1 MRSSYRVEK
10 IALTEPKEEVT
21 GNDAVPST
29 PDSGEYKEPDSHPM
43 DVLLDSDSYEL
54 EMPRRGELRKGTIAR
69 VTETDVLVDVGA
81 KSEGVI
87 PARELEKLT
96 REQREELT
104 IGQEVDVYVLRSG
117 GRDGA
122 LLLSIVRAEE
132 ENDWREAERLLADQN
147 LYEGIISGFNKG
159 GLIIKVGRLRGFV
172 PASQVSLSRR
182 RRAHGNSPDQRWG
195 KMVGEPIL
203 AKVIEVDRRRNRLI
217 MSERSA
223 AREARDILKERLI
236 SELKSG
242 EIRTGHVISLADF
255 GAFIDIGGADGL
267 VHMSEISWKR
277 ISHPRD
283 LLKVG
288 QKVEV
293 KVLGVD
299 PSRKRISLSLRE
311 LESDP
316 WESILGQ
323 YREGQ
328 LIEGTITKLTRFGAF
343 ASLVGTEEYDIEGLI
358 HISELSDKRI
368 EHPREI
374 VQEGQELALRVIKL
388 DRDRRRIGLSLK
400 RVDSVEYAEQDLQAA
415 MQEVDALDEEGI
427 SVSLTEDVED
437 FDAALEAEAQDMAES
452 ELKVE
457 AAQSEELEIEDE
469 QALAPETLVE
479 EPADVEELALA
490 AVEDTLETEAVVEI
504 EGEELESLEALTQ
517 EEGPPEVDIVEEV
530 ASETE
535 MLEEEIIR
543 EVEEI
548 DLETQEEEVVET
560 VDQEAEAEQVTE
572 VADEVEILEEEPISE
587 IDEVDL
593 EIQEEE
599 VVETVDQEAE
609 AEQVA
614 GVADE
619 VEITEDVSE
628 DVDQEPQDETKA
640 EKDDEPS
647 AKDEESDVQEEVTE
661 IPEVE
666 AIEEGILDAEATVE
680 GEDEGGNSAVNEE
693 AASEAVD
700 DEDEGK

>member
-1 MRSSYRVEK
+1 M
-10 IALTEPKEEVT
+10 TEPNEEVT

-29 PDSGEYKEPDSHPM
+29 PDSGEYKELDTHPM

-69 VTETDVLVDVGA
+69 VTETDILVDVGA

-87 PARELEKLT
+87 PARELEKLS
-96 REQREELT
+96 RERREELT

-182 RRAHGNSPDQRWG
+182 RRAHGSSPDQRWG
-195 KMVGEPIL
+195 KMVGEPIMT
-203 AKVIEVDRRRNRLI
+203 KVIEVDRRRNRLI
-217 MSERSA
+217 MSERAA

-236 SELKSG
+236 DELQPG

-277 ISHPRD
+277 IAHPRD

-293 KVLGVD
+293 KVLGID

-311 LESDP
+311 LEADP
-316 WESILGQ
+316 WESILGH

-343 ASLVGTEEYDIEGLI
+343 ATLVGTEEYDIEGLI

-368 EHPREI
+368 EHPREV
-374 VQEGQELALRVIKL
+374 VQEGQELTLRVIKL

-415 MQEVDALDEEGI
+415 MQEIDTLEEEGI
-427 SVSLTEDVED
+427 SVSLPEDVED
-437 FDAALEAEAQDMAES
+437 FDAALEAEAQGMDEP
-452 ELKVE
+452 ELMVE
-457 AAQSEELEIEDE
+457 EAQAEELEVEAE
-469 QALAPETLVE
+469 EALAPEAQIEDVAADEETPSLIVE
-479 EPADVEELALA
+479 EPEEI
-490 AVEDTLETEAVVEI
+490 EEVVEI
-504 EGEELESLEALTQ
+504 DTEELESLEPPAL
-517 EEGPPEVDIVEEV
+517 EEPLLEEEIDEV
-530 ASETE
+530 AE
-535 MLEEEIIR
+535 MLEEETIV
-543 EVEEI
+543 EVDAT
-548 DLETQEEEVVET
+548 DLETREEEIVET
-560 VDQEAEAEQVTE
+560 VEQDLEVEQVDE
-572 VADEVEILEEEPISE
+572 AVDEVETVEDVAEDMSQETGDEPQAEEDVELSAQISE
-587 IDEVDL
+587 DTELDE
-593 EIQEEE
+593 QE
-599 VVETVDQEAE
+599 T
-609 AEQVA
+609 
-614 GVADE
+614 
-619 VEITEDVSE
+619 
-628 DVDQEPQDETKA
+628 
-640 EKDDEPS
+640 
-647 AKDEESDVQEEVTE
+647 
-661 IPEVE
+661 IPEV
-666 AIEEGILDAEATVE
+666 AVLEEGNPEAETSLEGAVE
-680 GEDEGGNSAVNEE
+680 GEPLVDEE
-693 AASEAVD
+693 AVGEAD
-700 DEDEGK
+700 DDQDESK

>member
-1 MRSSYRVEK
+1 MRSYYCVEK
-10 IALTEPKEEVT
+10 IALTEPNKEVT

-29 PDSGEYKEPDSHPM
+29 PDTGEYKELDTHPM
-43 DVLLDSDSYEL
+43 DVLLESDSYEL

-69 VTETDVLVDVGA
+69 VTETDILVDVGA

-87 PARELEKLT
+87 PTRELEKLPK
-96 REQREELT
+96 EQREELT

-132 ENDWREAERLLADQN
+132 ENDWREAERLLKEQD
-147 LYEGIISGFNKG
+147 LYEGTISGFNKG

-195 KMVGEPIL
+195 KMIGEPIM

-236 SELKSG
+236 SELQPG
-242 EIRTGHVISLADF
+242 EIRAGHVISLADF
-255 GAFIDIGGADGL
+255 GAFVDIGGADGL

-277 ISHPRD
+277 INHPRD

-311 LESDP
+311 LEADP

-328 LIEGTITKLTRFGAF
+328 LVEGTITKITRFGAF

-374 VQEGQELALRVIKL
+374 VQEGQELTLRVIKL

-415 MQEVDALDEEGI
+415 MQEIEALDEEGI
-427 SVSLTEDVED
+427 GVSLTEDVED
-437 FDAALEAEAQDMAES
+437 FDAALEAEVQGMNEPG
-452 ELKVE
+452 LMVE
-457 AAQSEELEIEDE
+457 ETRAEELEVEGE
-469 QALAPETLVE
+469 EVLAPEAQIEDVAVGVDTPSQTAE
-479 EPADVEELALA
+479 ES
-490 AVEDTLETEAVVEI
+490 EDIEGLVEI
-504 EGEELESLEALTQ
+504 EAEELQASEIPVLEEVPSEEEIGELAADAEMV
-517 EEGPPEVDIVEEV
+517 EEGTVAEVDETDLATREEEPVEILDQEIEEAQVDVVAEEATLEEV
-530 ASETE
+530 AEDLVQRTGDE
-535 MLEEEIIR
+535 PQAEG
-543 EVEEI
+543 EI
-548 DLETQEEEVVET
+548 DPSAQISEDAGLDE
-560 VDQEAEAEQVTE
+560 QEAGSEA
-572 VADEVEILEEEPISE
+572 A
-587 IDEVDL
+587 
-593 EIQEEE
+593 
-599 VVETVDQEAE
+599 
-609 AEQVA
+609 
-614 GVADE
+614 
-619 VEITEDVSE
+619 
-628 DVDQEPQDETKA
+628 
-640 EKDDEPS
+640 
-647 AKDEESDVQEEVTE
+647 
-661 IPEVE
+661 
-666 AIEEGILDAEATVE
+666 AIEEESSEAEATVE
-680 GEDEGGNSAVNEE
+680 GQAEDDISSADVEGV
-693 AASEAVD
+693 SEV
-700 DEDEGK
+700 EGDQE

>member
-10 IALTEPKEEVT
+10 TALTEPNEEVT

-29 PDSGEYKEPDSHPM
+29 PDSGEYKELDTHPM

-69 VTETDVLVDVGA
+69 VTETDILVDVGA

-96 REQREELT
+96 IERREELT

-132 ENDWREAERLLADQN
+132 ENDWREAEKLLTDQS

-195 KMVGEPIL
+195 KMIGEPIM

-236 SELKSG
+236 SELKPG

-277 ISHPRD
+277 ISHPRE

-311 LESDP
+311 LEADP
-316 WESILGQ
+316 WESILGN

-374 VQEGQELALRVIKL
+374 VQEGQELTLRVIKL
-388 DRDRRRIGLSLK
+388 ERDRRRIGLSLK

-415 MQEVDALDEEGI
+415 MQEIDDLGEEGI
-427 SVSLTEDVED
+427 SVRLTEDVED
-437 FDAALEAEAQDMAES
+437 FDAALEAEAEGMDES
-452 ELKVE
+452 ELMVE
-457 AAQSEELEIEDE
+457 VAQSEEPEAEGDQVLVPEAQIED
-469 QALAPETLVE
+469 ATPVE
-479 EPADVEELALA
+479 EIAMATA
-490 AVEDTLETEAVVEI
+490 EDIGEIDAVVEI
-504 EGEELESLEALTQ
+504 EGEELESSEALAQEQ
-517 EEGPPEVDIVEEV
+517 EEIVEEV
-530 ASETE
+530 AADPD
-535 MLEEEIIR
+535 MFEEEIIAEADQVGLETQLE

-548 DLETQEEEVVET
+548 
-560 VDQEAEAEQVTE
+560 VDQEIEAEQVDE
-572 VADEVEILEEEPISE
+572 VVDEVESLEDISEDLDPGSEEETKT
-587 IDEVDL
+587 
-593 EIQEEE
+593 EE
-599 VVETVDQEAE
+599 
-609 AEQVA
+609 
-614 GVADE
+614 GV
-619 VEITEDVSE
+619 
-628 DVDQEPQDETKA
+628 
-640 EKDDEPS
+640 EPS
-647 AKDEESDVQEEVTE
+647 AQLSEDTALDEQEAVPEAAALGEGNPAAE
-661 IPEVE
+661 I
-666 AIEEGILDAEATVE
+666 TVE
-680 GEDEGGNSAVNEE
+680 GEVEGGIPPVDEE
-693 AASEAVD
+693 AVSEVVD

>member
-10 IALTEPKEEVT
+10 IALTEPNEEVT
-21 GNDAVPST
+21 GNDPVPST
-29 PDSGEYKEPDSHPM
+29 PDSGEYKELDTHPM
-43 DVLLDSDSYEL
+43 DVLLESDSYEL
-54 EMPRRGELRKGTIAR
+54 EMPRRGELRKGTVAR
-69 VTETDVLVDVGA
+69 VTETDILVDVGA

-96 REQREELT
+96 RERREELT

-147 LYEGIISGFNKG
+147 LYEGSISGFNKG

-236 SELKSG
+236 SELKPG

-328 LIEGTITKLTRFGAF
+328 LIEGTVTKLTRFGAF

-358 HISELSDKRI
+358 HISELADKRI

-388 DRDRRRIGLSLK
+388 DRNCYPS
-400 RVDSVEYAEQDLQAA
+400 S
-415 MQEVDALDEEGI
+415 ALP
-427 SVSLTEDVED
+427 
-437 FDAALEAEAQDMAES
+437 
-452 ELKVE
+452 
-457 AAQSEELEIEDE
+457 
-469 QALAPETLVE
+469 APNL
-479 EPADVEELALA
+479 
-490 AVEDTLETEAVVEI
+490 
-504 EGEELESLEALTQ
+504 
-517 EEGPPEVDIVEEV
+517 
-530 ASETE
+530 
-535 MLEEEIIR
+535 R
-543 EVEEI
+543 
-548 DLETQEEEVVET
+548 
-560 VDQEAEAEQVTE
+560 
-572 VADEVEILEEEPISE
+572 
-587 IDEVDL
+587 
-593 EIQEEE
+593 
-599 VVETVDQEAE
+599 
-609 AEQVA
+609 
-614 GVADE
+614 
-619 VEITEDVSE
+619 
-628 DVDQEPQDETKA
+628 
-640 EKDDEPS
+640 
-647 AKDEESDVQEEVTE
+647 
-661 IPEVE
+661 
-666 AIEEGILDAEATVE
+666 
-680 GEDEGGNSAVNEE
+680 
-693 AASEAVD
+693 
-700 DEDEGK
+700 

>member
-1 MRSSYRVEK
+1 MRSYYRVEK
-10 IALTEPKEEVT
+10 IALTEPNEEVT

-29 PDSGEYKEPDSHPM
+29 PDSGEYKELDTHPM

-69 VTETDVLVDVGA
+69 VTETDILVDVGA

-87 PARELEKLT
+87 PARELEKLS
-96 REQREELT
+96 RERREELT

-132 ENDWREAERLLADQN
+132 ENDWREAERLLADQS

-182 RRAHGNSPDQRWG
+182 RRAHGSSPDQRWG
-195 KMVGEPIL
+195 KMVGEPIMT
-203 AKVIEVDRRRNRLI
+203 KVIEVDRRRNRLI
-217 MSERSA
+217 MSERAA

-236 SELKSG
+236 DELQPG

-277 ISHPRD
+277 IAHPRD

-293 KVLGVD
+293 KVLGID

-311 LESDP
+311 LEADP
-316 WESILGQ
+316 WESILGH

-343 ASLVGTEEYDIEGLI
+343 ATLVGTEEYDIEGLI

-368 EHPREI
+368 EHPREV
-374 VQEGQELALRVIKL
+374 VQEGQELTLRVIKL

-415 MQEVDALDEEGI
+415 MQEIDTLEEEGI
-427 SVSLTEDVED
+427 SVSLPEDVED
-437 FDAALEAEAQDMAES
+437 FDAALEAEAQGMDEP
-452 ELKVE
+452 ELMVE
-457 AAQSEELEIEDE
+457 EAQAEELEVDAEE
-469 QALAPETLVE
+469 ALAPEAQIEDVAADEETPSLIVE
-479 EPADVEELALA
+479 EPEEI
-490 AVEDTLETEAVVEI
+490 EEVVEI
-504 EGEELESLEALTQ
+504 DTEELESLEPPAL
-517 EEGPPEVDIVEEV
+517 EEPLPEEEIDEV
-530 ASETE
+530 AE
-535 MLEEEIIR
+535 MLEEEIIV
-543 EVEEI
+543 EVDAT
-548 DLETQEEEVVET
+548 DLETREEEIVET
-560 VDQEAEAEQVTE
+560 VEQDLEVEQVDE
-572 VADEVEILEEEPISE
+572 AVDEVETVEDVAEDMSQETGDEPQAEEDVELSAQISE
-587 IDEVDL
+587 DTELDE
-593 EIQEEE
+593 QE
-599 VVETVDQEAE
+599 T
-609 AEQVA
+609 
-614 GVADE
+614 
-619 VEITEDVSE
+619 
-628 DVDQEPQDETKA
+628 
-640 EKDDEPS
+640 
-647 AKDEESDVQEEVTE
+647 
-661 IPEVE
+661 IPEV
-666 AIEEGILDAEATVE
+666 AVLEEGNPEAETSLEGAVE
-680 GEDEGGNSAVNEE
+680 GEPLVDEE
-693 AASEAVD
+693 AVGEAD
-700 DEDEGK
+700 DDQDESK

>member
-1 MRSSYRVEK
+1 MEK
-10 IALTEPKEEVT
+10 IALTEPNEEVT
-21 GNDAVPST
+21 SNDPVPST
-29 PDSGEYKEPDSHPM
+29 PDSGEYKELDTHPM
-43 DVLLDSDSYEL
+43 DALLESDSYEL

-69 VTETDVLVDVGA
+69 VTETDILVDVGA

-87 PARELEKLT
+87 PSRELEKLT

-132 ENDWREAERLLADQN
+132 ENDWREAERLLADQD
-147 LYEGIISGFNKG
+147 LYEGVISGFNKG
-159 GLIIKVGRLRGFV
+159 GLIIKVGHLRGFI

-195 KMVGEPIL
+195 KMIGEPII

-236 SELKSG
+236 TELKPG

-267 VHMSEISWKR
+267 IHMSEISWKR

-288 QKVEV
+288 QEVDV

-311 LESDP
+311 LEADP

-358 HISELSDKRI
+358 HISELADKRI
-368 EHPREI
+368 EHPREV

-415 MQEVDALDEEGI
+415 MQEIDALDEEGI

-437 FDAALEAEAQDMAES
+437 FDAALEAEAQGMDES
-452 ELKVE
+452 EFKVE
-457 AAQSEELEIEDE
+457 VAQSEELEAEGE
-469 QALAPETLVE
+469 EVLAPEAQMDE
-479 EPADVEELALA
+479 AA
-490 AVEDTLETEAVVEI
+490 AVEETPSVTVEDTGEPEAVVET
-504 EGEELESLEALTQ
+504 EGKELESSEALVQ
-517 EEGPPEVDIVEEV
+517 EERLPETDIVEEA
-530 ASETE
+530 ASDSE
-535 MLEEEIIR
+535 MLEEEIIG
-543 EVEEI
+543 EVDEVG
-548 DLETQEEEVVET
+548 LETQEEEVVET
-560 VDQEAEAEQVTE
+560 VDQEIEAEQVDE
-572 VADEVEILEEEPISE
+572 VADEVETL
-587 IDEVDL
+587 
-593 EIQEEE
+593 
-599 VVETVDQEAE
+599 
-609 AEQVA
+609 
-614 GVADE
+614 
-619 VEITEDVSE
+619 EDVSE
-628 DVDQEPQDETKA
+628 DLDPESQGEA
-640 EKDDEPS
+640 EAEEDVEPS
-647 AKDEESDVQEEVTE
+647 AQLSEDTELDEQEAVTE
-661 IPEVE
+661 IPEAAALEERNSE
-666 AIEEGILDAEATVE
+666 AETTVE
-680 GEDEGGNSAVNEE
+680 GEVEGGIPPVDEE
-693 AASEAVD
+693 AVSEAVD

>member
-1 MRSSYRVEK
+1 MRSSYRVEN
-10 IALTEPKEEVT
+10 ITLTEPNEEVT
-21 GNDAVPST
+21 GNDPVPST
-29 PDSGEYKEPDSHPM
+29 PDSGEYQEQDTHPM

-69 VTETDVLVDVGA
+69 VTETDILVDVGA

-96 REQREELT
+96 RERREELT

-132 ENDWREAERLLADQN
+132 ENDWREAERLLAEQS

-195 KMVGEPIL
+195 KMVGEPIMT
-203 AKVIEVDRRRNRLI
+203 KVIEVDRRRNRLI

-236 SELKSG
+236 SDLKPG
-242 EIRTGHVISLADF
+242 EVRTGHVISLADF

-267 VHMSEISWKR
+267 VHLSEISWKR

-283 LLKVG
+283 LLKIG

-299 PSRKRISLSLRE
+299 PTRKRISLSLRE
-311 LESDP
+311 LEADP

-368 EHPREI
+368 EHPREV
-374 VQEGQELALRVIKL
+374 VQEGQELTLRVIKL

-415 MQEVDALDEEGI
+415 MQEIDALDEEGI
-427 SVSLTEDVED
+427 SVRLTEEVED
-437 FDAALEAEAQDMAES
+437 FDAALEAEAEGMEEPEVKVDM
-452 ELKVE
+452 
-457 AAQSEELEIEDE
+457 AQSEELEAEDE
-469 QALAPETLVE
+469 EVLAPEVLIEEAPAVEETPSSIAEDSRETKGLIEIEVEEPEDSDALAREEELSAEDLVE
-479 EPADVEELALA
+479 ET
-490 AVEDTLETEAVVEI
+490 AVD
-504 EGEELESLEALTQ
+504 
-517 EEGPPEVDIVEEV
+517 
-530 ASETE
+530 SEKI
-535 MLEEEIIR
+535 EEESIAEAD
-543 EVEEI
+543 EVS
-548 DLETQEEEVVET
+548 LETQEEEVVEI
-560 VDQEAEAEQVTE
+560 VEQEIEAEQVDE
-572 VADEVEILEEEPISE
+572 VADEVK
-587 IDEVDL
+587 
-593 EIQEEE
+593 
-599 VVETVDQEAE
+599 TM
-609 AEQVA
+609 
-614 GVADE
+614 
-619 VEITEDVSE
+619 EDVYE
-628 DVDQEPQDETKA
+628 ELDPEPGDETKA
-640 EKDDEPS
+640 AEGVEPHARLSKKTELDEQEVVPE
-647 AKDEESDVQEEVTE
+647 AEANVEAQVEVDIHPVDEEGV
-661 IPEVE
+661 
-666 AIEEGILDAEATVE
+666 
-680 GEDEGGNSAVNEE
+680 
-693 AASEAVD
+693 SEAVD